1 MEKSGLGAAAAA
13 ALFDGGQALGQ
24 LLEGDA
30 VDVLVDHIVQ
40 PGPERQSE
48 ALVRHG
54 TLVGLAAEAGDGGHA
69 ALDGPQDL
77 TGGVVGGGFGQ
88 AVAALTAALTLDEAH
103 AGQRSDD
110 LLQIFQTQLL
120 ALADLLQR
128 DGGTRG
134 VAGQLGHQPQCIA
147 ALGGKFHS
155 GSLLACLPVYHD
167 YPLLESE
174 KTCLLLGTW
183 KYRKVIL
190 LEHKISVIIR

>member
-1 MEKSGLGAAAAA
+1 MIQKIEPAAAIR
-13 ALFDGGQALGQ
+13 
-24 LLEGDA
+24 LLDAKKAQA
-30 VDVLVDHIVQ
+30 VDVREPDEYAVGHI
-40 PGPERQSE
+40 PGAKLLPLGEVMSR
-48 ALVRHG
+48 
-54 TLVGLAAEAGDGGHA
+54 AAEAGDGGNA
-69 ALDGPQDL
+69 SLNGAQDL

-110 LLQIFQTQLL
+110 LLQIFQAQLL

-128 DGGTRG
+128 DGRARG
-134 VAGQLGHQPQCIA
+134 VAGQLGHQPQRIA

-174 KTCLLLGTW
+174 KTCLLLRTR

-190 LEHKISVIIR
+190 LEQKISVIIR